1 MTAPVLDPVRSA
13 PARTRR
19 PVPPPVRGPGRGP
32 AAPPLPARPDLRVL
46 RPEET
51 ATDADRA
58 RLVRQ
63 LALAATAL
71 VALCIFGIVV
81 CHVML
86 TQNQFRLDKMQEESL
101 ERQAEYDRLRLQ
113 VAELESP
120 DRIVAVAQAE
130 GMVTPPKVT
139 YLTPTVEEPGAGT
152 TAKPS
157 SDRAGAPEASWS
169 TVKPH
174 LAVG

>member
-13 PARTRR
+13 PARPRR
-19 PVPPPVRGPGRGP
+19 PDPSPSRAPGRP
-32 AAPPLPARPDLRVL
+32 ELRVL
-46 RPEET
+46 RPEDA
-51 ATDADRA
+51 ATEADRA
-58 RLVRQ
+58 QLVRR
-63 LALAATAL
+63 LAIAAIAL

-81 CHVML
+81 FHVLL

-101 ERQAEYDRLRLQ
+101 EHQAEYDRLRLQ

-120 DRIVAVAQAE
+120 DRIVAAAHTV

-139 YLTPTVEEPGAGT
+139 YLTPTVEEHGADA
-152 TAKPS
+152 TARPS
-157 SDRAGAPEASWS
+157 PDPASAPEASWS

-174 LAVG
+174 LANG